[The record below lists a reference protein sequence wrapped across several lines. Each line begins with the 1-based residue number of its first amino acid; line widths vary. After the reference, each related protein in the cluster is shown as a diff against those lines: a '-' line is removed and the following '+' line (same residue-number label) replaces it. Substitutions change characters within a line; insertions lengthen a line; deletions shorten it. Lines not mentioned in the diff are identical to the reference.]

1 MPPVSP
7 QPAMRLSDLARQLF
21 VSEKELVER
30 GREIGLLLSTMSRLD
45 DAQVGRLRA
54 LYAPPER
61 KAEDG
66 EGAIRK
72 GIERFRGGRVRAP
85 GDEAAV
91 EAAPVETPAEPDGP
105 RVEGEILAYVKP
117 EAVVGPKKREG
128 VRQRPRVVDVK
139 KR

>member
-1 MPPVSP
+1 MPPI
-7 QPAMRLSDLARQLF
+7 RLSDLAKQLF
-21 VSEKELVER
+21 VSEKDLVER

-45 DAQVGRLRA
+45 DAQVAKLRA

-61 KAEDG
+61 TVDEG

-85 GDEAAV
+85 GDETVAD
-91 EAAPVETPAEPDGP
+91 AAPNEVAAEPEGP
-105 RVEGEILAYVKP
+105 RAEGEILAYVRP
-117 EAVVGPKKREG
+117 EGVVEPKRQDG
-128 VRQRPRVVDVK
+128 VRQRPRVVEVK